1 MIYLDKKESTAAK
14 KVAVEDLLLTVDSK
28 TTAGSLMLKDYQSL
42 FEAEVLTRLKNAGYD
57 ASTKVNVGEFG
68 FDLLGESSYFGA
80 VCEEGSL
87 KNPLAEAVKSA
98 EFTAGLSLD
107 VNGTVRRAAAQ
118 SGLCALKPTYGTVSR
133 YGTIPVACSG
143 ECVSV
148 LAQNVD
154 AVREVYAAIAGYDA
168 KDGTSL
174 PTDMVENG
182 KKVLGKKGKVAYLC
196 DLGSVNA
203 DVAAKLEAAVSA
215 LQANGIEVVSV
226 KSEVIALAN
235 NAWNILM
242 CAELCNNVSRY
253 DGVKYGYRSQ
263 TYQNLDELYVNSRTE
278 AFGELLKA
286 AILYGSDVLSSKQ
299 YDKVYDKA
307 LRVRRVICEAFAAL
321 FADYDA
327 VLCPTCSTM
336 TYGADAVKENKYLCL
351 EENVFTAPASITGLP
366 AAVAAGVQLIGPAYA
381 DEMLLDYAQI
391 CQKEVRR

>member
-14 KVAVEDLLLTVDSK
+14 KVAVEDLFLTADSK

-42 FEAEVLTRLKNAGYD
+42 FEAEALTRLKAAGYD
-57 ASTKVNVGEFG
+57 AGTKVNVGEFG

-80 VCEEGSL
+80 VCEDGNL
-87 KNPLAEAVKSA
+87 KNPLAEAVKSGA
-98 EFTAGLSLD
+98 FTAGLSLD

-133 YGTIPVACSG
+133 YGTVPVACSG

-148 LAQNVD
+148 LAQD
-154 AVREVYAAIAGYDA
+154 AHAVREFYTAIAGYDE

-182 KKVLGKKGKVAYLC
+182 KKALTKKGKVAYLA
-196 DLGSVNA
+196 DLGTVDA
-203 DVAAKLEAAVSA
+203 DVAAKLDAAVSA
-215 LQANGIEVVSV
+215 LQANGIETVSV
-226 KSEVIALAN
+226 KSDVIALAN

-299 YDKVYDKA
+299 YDKVYDRA

-321 FADYDA
+321 FAEYDA
-327 VLCPTCSTM
+327 VLCPACSTM
-336 TYGADAVKENKYLCL
+336 AYRADAVKANKYLCL
-351 EENVFTAPASITGLP
+351 EENIFTAPASITGLP
-366 AAVAAGVQLIGPAYA
+366 AVVAAGVQLVGAAYA
-381 DEMLLDYAQI
+381 DEMLLDYAKI
-391 CQKEVRR
+391 CQKEARR